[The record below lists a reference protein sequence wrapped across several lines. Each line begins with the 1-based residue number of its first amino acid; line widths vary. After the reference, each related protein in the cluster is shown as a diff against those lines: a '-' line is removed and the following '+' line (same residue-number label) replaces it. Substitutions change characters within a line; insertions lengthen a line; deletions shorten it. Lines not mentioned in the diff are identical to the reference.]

1 MARYALLNNVEH
13 QDLRVITRYGA
24 EYGDNVAT
32 VLTFPS
38 EYADIQRE
46 YPIFF
51 RKDPA
56 SGEFASVAL
65 LGLQDGENLF
75 LDGSGRWNAK
85 YVPGMFARGPF
96 LIGFQ
101 DQQVEGAMRKE
112 RVIHVD
118 LEHPRLS
125 RTEGQQLF
133 LPRGGNSPYLDHV
146 AKVLNGIHEGL
157 EFGRVMTA
165 AFQQLDLI
173 EPLKLEVK
181 LSESQKYAIEGLH
194 TINEDKLRA
203 LEGESLQRMH
213 RSGFLQGA
221 YLIQASLGNVRALM
235 ALKQRRGSSEGS
247 AAAAQ

>member
-1 MARYALLNNVEH
+1 LLNNVDH
-13 QDLRVITRYGA
+13 QDLRVVTRYGA
-24 EYGDNVAT
+24 EFGDNVAT

-65 LGLQDGENLF
+65 LGLQEGENLF
-75 LDGSGRWNAK
+75 LDNGRWNAR
-85 YVPGMFARGPF
+85 YVPGMIARGPF

-101 DQQVEGAMRKE
+101 DQQVDGAMRKE

-118 LEHPRLS
+118 LDHARLS
-125 RTEGQQLF
+125 RTEGQPLF
-133 LPRGGNSPYLDHV
+133 LPRGGNSPYLDHI
-146 AKVLNGIHEGL
+146 ATVLNGIHEGL
-157 EFGRVMTA
+157 EYGRVMTA
-165 AFQQLDLI
+165 AFQQLDLL

-181 LSESQKYAIEGLH
+181 VNETQKYAIEGLH
-194 TINEDKLRA
+194 TLNEDKLRA
-203 LEGESLQRMH
+203 LEGESLYRMH

-221 YLIQASLGNVRALM
+221 YLVQASLGNVRTLM
-235 ALKQRRGSSEGS
+235 ALKQRRSAGAGS
-247 AAAAQ
+247 AA

>member
-1 MARYALLNNVEH
+1 MARYALLNNVDH

-24 EYGDNVAT
+24 EFGDNVGT
-32 VLTFPS
+32 VLTFPT

-56 SGEFASVAL
+56 SGEYASVAL
-65 LGLQDGENLF
+65 LGLQEGENLF
-75 LDGSGRWNAK
+75 LDAGRWNAR
-85 YVPGMFARGPF
+85 YVPGMLARGPF

-101 DQQVEGAMRKE
+101 DQQVDGAMRKE

-125 RTEGQQLF
+125 RTEGHELF

-157 EFGRVMTA
+157 AFGRLMTA
-165 AFQQLDLI
+165 AFQQLELF

-181 LSESQKYAIEGLH
+181 INETQKYSVEGLY
-194 TINEDKLRA
+194 TLNEEKLRA
-203 LEGESLQRMH
+203 LEGESLQRLH

-221 YLIQASLGNVRALM
+221 YLVLSSLANVRTLM
-235 ALKQRRGSSEGS
+235 ELKRRRGSSEGS

>member
-1 MARYALLNNVEH
+1 MARYALLNNVDH
-13 QDLRVITRYGA
+13 QDLRVVTRYGA
-24 EYGDNVAT
+24 EFGDNVAT

-56 SGEFASVAL
+56 SGEYASVAL
-65 LGLQDGENLF
+65 LGLQEGENLF
-75 LDGSGRWNAK
+75 LEAGRWMAK

-101 DQQVEGAMRKE
+101 DQQVDGVTRKE

-125 RTEGQQLF
+125 RTEGQPLF

-146 AKVLNGIHEGL
+146 ATVLNGIHEGL

-165 AFQQLDLI
+165 AFQQLDLL

-181 LSESQKYAIEGLH
+181 ISETQKYAIEGLH
-194 TINEDKLRA
+194 TLNEDKLRA
-203 LEGESLQRMH
+203 LEGDALQKMH

-221 YLIQASLGNVRALM
+221 YLVQASLGNMRALM
-235 ALKQRRGSSEGS
+235 ALKQRRASGEGS

>member
-1 MARYALLNNVEH
+1 MARYALLNNVDH
-13 QDLRVITRYGA
+13 HDLRVITRYGA
-24 EYGDNVAT
+24 EFGDNVAT
-32 VLTFPS
+32 VITFPS

-56 SGEFASVAL
+56 SGEYASVAL
-65 LGLQDGENLF
+65 LGLQEGENLF
-75 LDGSGRWNAK
+75 LQSGRWAAK
-85 YVPGMFARGPF
+85 YVPGWFARGPF

-101 DQQVEGAMRKE
+101 DQQVDGVTRKE

-125 RTEGQQLF
+125 RTEGQPLF

-146 AKVLNGIHEGL
+146 ATVLSGIHDGL

-181 LSESQKYAIEGLH
+181 ISEKQKYAIEGLH
-194 TINEDKLRA
+194 TLNEDKLRA
-203 LEGESLQRMH
+203 LSGESLQNMH

-221 YLIQASLGNVRALM
+221 YLVQASLGNMRALM
-235 ALKQRRGSSEGS
+235 ALKQRRGADDGS
-247 AAAAQ
+247 TAAVQ